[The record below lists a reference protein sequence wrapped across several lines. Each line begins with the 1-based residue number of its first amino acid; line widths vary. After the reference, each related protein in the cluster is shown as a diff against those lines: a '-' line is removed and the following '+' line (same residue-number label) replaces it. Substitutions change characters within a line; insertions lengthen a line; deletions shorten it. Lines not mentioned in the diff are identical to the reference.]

1 MTFRDIAAI
10 ALDEAGMQDGDD
22 YIEPVIT
29 EDDKKFYRE
38 QMERGGA
45 KGGAAN
51 PQPTADAQQPAPSQ
65 PSPATSSPTAAPG
78 KGNGGGLA
86 DKMSFDLEQHDRRF
100 HGGHYDGKSVCKYR
114 EKMAAS
120 MQKAGVNPSAVKG
133 LGGTAGAVGG
143 NGGGKSAS
151 EPSEAEKTF
160 MDLKAR
166 YEKEGQ
172 TEISKEEF
180 EKAQMDYL
188 VAELGQVEADAIS
201 KLKELAKSNQDKGA
215 KAEAA
220 ADRILGDPNSSNA
233 QKEGAKAIKEA
244 RKEWKVNGKTYVDLS
259 GMSFWDAMK
268 EAWKAGYAGKEIVT
282 DWDKMTGRWDN
293 IIASDP
299 NFKEANGLLQEG
311 VKDALADLGFGEDFE
326 NAQKIEGLSREQ
338 WQEIGFLKHQ
348 FDTAKSAKEKHAA
361 WRQLKDYLKE
371 QGLEKDEKGGKT
383 GNKGTL
389 EPIAPTYKGPLA
401 NDSLLDPETA
411 DSNDAAYGEDCAKKL
426 ADRLDKLGIKASG
439 KGEAHV
445 GPSATVVEFPVDASY
460 NIKRAKGAIAN
471 LGAAIGANI
480 TSVGYAPGK
489 ADTLRIEFTNDKM
502 RKVGFANLIKSKEWD
517 EKKDKYAIP
526 TVIGKS
532 SSGED
537 IVQDEAKMPHEV
549 VTGETG
555 SGKSVYLQAKINS
568 AQMAKTPQEY
578 QQVLIDPKRQ
588 EFGNQTGSPYNMFPV
603 QFTPEGAAR
612 VVASLREQMEKRA
625 SMLGVNL
632 DEYDETKNEYIS
644 GSDANLQAY
653 NARQT
658 DPSKKLPFVKIYID
672 ELAALTK
679 DPTYGPQI
687 EADLDQL
694 MAKARSIGFSFTL
707 SSQRNDVASIKG
719 SIAANAPSR
728 MIFKAAN
735 DDAKASRAAK
745 SLGGE
750 GDFIHRD
757 KNGKETRG
765 RACFISDGEKE
776 RIAAFYRNG
785 GRAQNGGAASPTQ
798 SPSPSPSPST
808 AQTSSPAPAPAP
820 SLTTMPT
827 PTPTKGGASPSLNK
841 DAWKV
846 AEDGKES
853 SLKKTLDSVMRRSDG
868 GWKSVEAVCGDGVF
882 NKGFKDAGEQGGDEL
897 PSHGMAKA
905 TTVHQAVSDLLELIS
920 KGTDPSRNG
929 GQLYFAPLAKGKG
942 SGAAFSAASGT
953 AAGTSYRNGPF
964 ILVGKP
970 GCTFNGD
977 LKDLG
982 AVLVNDGSG
991 GEGLGQITEDLRREI
1006 HKVRPDLMV
1015 ENFSNAGKV
1024 AKTLSGKTSLKTT
1037 QASGQPQTTAK
1048 PSATQNQNPTPA
1060 PKPTSGQPAQ
1070 PQTQSPSPA
1079 PTSNGQQQGGAANGG
1094 GSSTGNNAQPQQ
1106 VVQPGQTVT
1115 NLTQSQVKRAEAMSA
1130 AQKKGV
1136 DSFNAAQK
1144 AKNQQQEANRNAVL
1158 NTTGFADD
1166 EEGK

>member
-1 MTFRDIAAI
+1 MALTFKEIAAI
-10 ALDEAGMQDGDD
+10 ALDEATMQDGDD
-22 YIEPVIT
+22 YIEPSVIT

-38 QMERGGA
+38 QIKKDGGY
-45 KGGAAN
+45 KGVSAPATPSAAEN
-51 PQPTADAQQPAPSQ
+51 PQPQVSNPVQKLKPLPRPKAAAPAPSA
-65 PSPATSSPTAAPG
+65 SPAPT
-78 KGNGGGLA
+78 GGGSGGGVAGKL
-86 DKMSFDLEQHDRRF
+86 SFDLQKHDARF
-100 HGGHYDGKSVCKYR
+100 HGGHYDGKSACKYR
-114 EKMAAS
+114 EKMAAT
-120 MQKAGVNPSAVKG
+120 MAKAGISASAVPE
-133 LGGTAGAVGG
+133 LGNSGASVGAAGEG
-143 NGGGKSAS
+143 NAA

-166 YEKEGQ
+166 YEAEGQ
-172 TEISKEEF
+172 TEISKEDF
-180 EKAQMDYL
+180 EKARQEFF
-188 VAELGQVEADAIS
+188 VAELGEAEADCIE
-201 KLKELAKSNQDKGA
+201 KLKEAARSDGEKGE

-220 ADRILGDPNSSNA
+220 ADRILNDPNSSNA
-233 QKEGAKAIKEA
+233 QKEGAQAIKDD
-244 RKEWKVNGKTYVDLS
+244 RKEYKVNGKTYVDVS
-259 GMSFWDAMK
+259 GMSFWDGMK
-268 EAWKAGYAGKEIVT
+268 AAFKAGYEGKDIVT
-282 DWDKMTGRWDN
+282 DWDKMSGRWDA
-293 IIASDP
+293 IMASDP
-299 NFKEANGLLQEG
+299 NFKEQNGLLQDG

-326 NAQKIEGLSREQ
+326 AAQKIEGLSREQ
-338 WQEIGFLKHQ
+338 WQEIGYLKHQ
-348 FDTAKSAKEKHAA
+348 FDSAENAKAKHDA
-361 WRQLKDYLKE
+361 WRKLKDYLKE
-371 QGLEKDEKGGKT
+371 QGLEKDEKGGKG
-383 GNKGTL
+383 GNKGVM
-389 EPIAPTYKGPLA
+389 EPIAPTYTGPLA

-411 DSNDAAYGEDCAKKL
+411 DSNDTAYGEDCARKL
-426 ADRLDKLGIKASG
+426 GDRLDKLGVKASG

-445 GPSATVVEFPVDASY
+445 GPSATVVEFPVDADY
-460 NIKRAKGAIAN
+460 NMKRAKGAMAN

-502 RKVGFANLIKSKEWD
+502 RKVGFANIIKSKEWD

-526 TVIGKS
+526 TAIGKS

-537 IVQDEAKMPHEV
+537 IVHDDSKMPHEV

-568 AQMAKTPQEY
+568 SQMAKTPQEY

-603 QFTPEGAAR
+603 QFTPEGAAK
-612 VVASLREQMEKRA
+612 VVAALREQMDKRA

-750 GDFIHRD
+750 GDFIHID

-785 GRAQNGGAASPTQ
+785 GKAQKGGAATPT
-798 SPSPSPSPST
+798 P
-808 AQTSSPAPAPAP
+808 SPAPAPAP
-820 SLTTMPT
+820 SPT
-827 PTPTKGGASPSLNK
+827 
-841 DAWKV
+841 
-846 AEDGKES
+846 
-853 SLKKTLDSVMRRSDG
+853 
-868 GWKSVEAVCGDGVF
+868 
-882 NKGFKDAGEQGGDEL
+882 
-897 PSHGMAKA
+897 
-905 TTVHQAVSDLLELIS
+905 
-920 KGTDPSRNG
+920 
-929 GQLYFAPLAKGKG
+929 
-942 SGAAFSAASGT
+942 SAAASSQT
-953 AAGTSYRNGPF
+953 
-964 ILVGKP
+964 KP
-970 GCTFNGD
+970 PT
-977 LKDLG
+977 
-982 AVLVNDGSG
+982 
-991 GEGLGQITEDLRREI
+991 Q
-1006 HKVRPDLMV
+1006 
-1015 ENFSNAGKV
+1015 
-1024 AKTLSGKTSLKTT
+1024 TT
-1037 QASGQPQTTAK
+1037 GGQPQG
-1048 PSATQNQNPTPA
+1048 S
-1060 PKPTSGQPAQ
+1060 S
-1070 PQTQSPSPA
+1070 
-1079 PTSNGQQQGGAANGG
+1079 AANGAK
-1094 GSSTGNNAQPQQ
+1094 SSTGNNAQPQQ

-1115 NLTQSQVKRAEAMSA
+1115 NLTQSQVKRAEAMSD

-1144 AKNQQQEANRNAVL
+1144 AKNQRQEANRNAVL
-1158 NTTGFADD
+1158 NTSGFADD
-1166 EEGK
+1166 EEEGK